1 MSASLAV
8 RLHELTEKSKQVI
21 AERKAKALLEREKR
35 AAAKD
40 VEARGQAKAM
50 LGSVERKAWKA
61 ASRGFNEVCVT

>member
-50 LGSVERKAWKA
+50 LGSNTYIKIV
-61 ASRGFNEVCVT
+61 